1 MTLEQANLLRTEQ
14 FMEAARQ
21 LLGNLPPTQKES

>member
-14 FMEAARQ
+14 FMEVARQ
-21 LLGNLPPTQKES
+21 RLGNLSPTQKES